1 MTGCHFD
8 QQLSTT
14 AGKLYAYGNNEGA
27 LQYIEIGY
35 YDDDGNA
42 VPLAAVEVQT
52 KEINHDVNE
61 KVIFRRIYNPHN
73 EEDSI
78 SEQVY
83 ESSIL

>member
-1 MTGCHFD
+1 MTGCYFD

-27 LQYIEIGY
+27 IQCIEIGY
-35 YDDDGNA
+35 YDDDGNM
-42 VPLAAVEVQT
+42 VPLAAVEVKT
-52 KEINHDVNE
+52 KEINNDVNE

-73 EEDSI
+73 EDDST

-83 ESSIL
+83 ESSVL